1 MAAEPRAARHPG
13 EAGRRRAV
21 EGREQISLVRARI
34 AAPAGRVDPERLE
47 RLPLQVA
54 LTRSAPGRK
63 HLVLVA
69 GPGAGG
75 GDPRARRRQPLGPA
89 GGLPLITGVL
99 LAIAVRVAAAPR
111 QPPAQRPPAVR
122 AGEGHAAPAPR
133 PRPEPPH
140 HARGTG

>member
-99 LAIAVRVAAAPR
+99 LAIAVRVAAAHR
-111 QPPAQRPPAVR
+111 QRAAHHIGAQPTGDGPARQARSESVR
-122 AGEGHAAPAPR
+122 TLTRVTA
-133 PRPEPPH
+133 
-140 HARGTG
+140 